1 MGLLSSK
8 GPSEDPLS
16 CSSLRSGSL
25 GGVSPT
31 DACVS
36 LNFNRR
42 AATSKGLAFS
52 IAHVSPSPP
61 VDAAL
66 RYYCTGQQ
74 GNCLSAAQNHSK
86 PRLRCQVGQGTK
98 RFGQDYARQKFQVGS
113 ESRPAKA
120 HASASRDI
128 SIFLSNWPDFSLETL
143 GISRKES
150 ETSLKLL
157 VKY

>member
-66 RYYCTGQQ
+66 RYYYF
-74 GNCLSAAQNHSK
+74 K
-86 PRLRCQVGQGTK
+86 
-98 RFGQDYARQKFQVGS
+98 
-113 ESRPAKA
+113 E
-120 HASASRDI
+120 
-128 SIFLSNWPDFSLETL
+128 